1 MSLPVQVQLKY
12 QLYWYALALA
22 LIALAASYAL
32 RRSPLGLALL
42 AIKSD
47 VDAAGDVGV
56 SSVRLQDLV
65 LFLSGMTMGICGGFY
80 ASYYSFIE
88 PGDMFGFARSISFV
102 LMGVIGGVGTLP
114 RPALRARVFL
124 LLRKSPIAP
133 HPPPF
138 LRLS

>member
-1 MSLPVQVQLKY
+1 MSLHVQVQLIY
-12 QLYWYALALA
+12 QLCWYALALA
-22 LIALAASYAL
+22 LIALAAAYAL

-65 LFLSGMTMGICGGFY
+65 LFLSGMTMGVCGGFY

-88 PGDMFGFARSISFV
+88 PRDKFGFPGSNSFV
-102 LMGVIGGVGTLP
+102 LMGVVGGGGRHP
-114 RPALRARVFL
+114 RARQP
-124 LLRKSPIAP
+124 R
-133 HPPPF
+133 
-138 LRLS
+138 R